1 MAAADPDANDACLY
15 ADVEQAIMQ
24 LYDRT
29 AEALLGGLLR
39 VSSSALA
46 NTIKGFGDN
55 ARVLVGTG
63 ALLLERKQ
71 KKNDTI
77 RRHNG
82 SL

>member
-1 MAAADPDANDACLY
+1 MVQPMF
-15 ADVEQAIMQ
+15 ADVEMAINQ

-29 AEALLGGLLR
+29 AQVLLSGLLR

-63 ALLLERKQ
+63 ASVCL
-71 KKNDTI
+71 
-77 RRHNG
+77 
-82 SL
+82 

>member
-1 MAAADPDANDACLY
+1 MMSMVHCLC

-29 AEALLGGLLR
+29 AEALLAGLLR

-63 ALLLERKQ
+63 
-71 KKNDTI
+71 
-77 RRHNG
+77 
-82 SL
+82 